1 MPKTLDNI
9 LERANAVKLFSQL
22 NQSEDLASANK
33 RVVNILK
40 KYNSNN
46 IETIDP
52 SLLIENE
59 EKFLFKSLNET
70 SKKIREFVK
79 IRDYDRALSIL
90 INLKEPIDL
99 FFEKIMVNADDD
111 AIKKNRHNL
120 LIQLYKEMNCVA
132 NISKLST

>member
-1 MPKTLDNI
+1 M
-9 LERANAVKLFSQL
+9 
-22 NQSEDLASANK
+22 
-33 RVVNILK
+33 K

-59 EKFLFKSLNET
+59 EKLLFKSLNET

-79 IRDYDRALSIL
+79 ARDYDRALSIL